1 MSPDAATG
9 AAALAIARPAAAGEP
24 ADAGENADGARFSG
38 FVAVSAAPGIDGAL
52 ALSSGSGSGAPAPVT
67 EAAPLAAGDP
77 AAAGR
82 EPATGPETAADACLW
97 SDEDRRWMQRALELA
112 RAAEAAGEVP
122 VGAVLV
128 RDGVLLGEAGNAP
141 IGCHDPSAHAEIRA
155 LRAAGRAAGN
165 YRLPGSTLYVTL
177 EPCPM
182 CAGALVHARVGRVV
196 YAAPDPRTGAAGS
209 VYDLLR
215 DPRLNHRCQVDAG
228 LAAEDSA
235 DLLRRFFRA
244 RRKPPAAAPDPA

>member
-1 MSPDAATG
+1 M
-9 AAALAIARPAAAGEP
+9 
-24 ADAGENADGARFSG
+24 
-38 FVAVSAAPGIDGAL
+38 
-52 ALSSGSGSGAPAPVT
+52 
-67 EAAPLAAGDP
+67 
-77 AAAGR
+77 
-82 EPATGPETAADACLW
+82 
-97 SDEDRRWMQRALELA
+97 
-112 RAAEAAGEVP
+112 
-122 VGAVLV
+122 
-128 RDGVLLGEAGNAP
+128 LLGEAGNAP
-141 IGCHDPSAHAEIRA
+141 IGSHDPSAHAEIRA

-182 CAGALVHARVGRVV
+182 CAGALVHARIGRVV